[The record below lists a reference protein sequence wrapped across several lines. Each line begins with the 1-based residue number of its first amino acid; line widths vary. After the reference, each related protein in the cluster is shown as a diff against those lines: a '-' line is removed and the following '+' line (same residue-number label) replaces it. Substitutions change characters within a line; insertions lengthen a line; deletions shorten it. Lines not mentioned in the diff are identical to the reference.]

1 MSLQDPSTTH
11 ELFKMIAKMSDD
23 ERRTLLNLLQNG
35 FLKGKCRRNHYR
47 KPLCLPVQ
55 YVSQGR
61 TYSGYTRNI
70 SLGGLFLR
78 TRFPFSIGQGL
89 ILAFLPQDRHSY
101 LKVTGEV
108 VRTSPEGIGV
118 KFNSLNQKDK
128 AVLLSL
134 SSAAEA

>member
-1 MSLQDPSTTH
+1 MSLQDPSITH

-35 FLKGKCRRNHYR
+35 LLKGKCRRIHYR
-47 KPLCLPVQ
+47 KALRLPVQ

-61 TYSGYTRNI
+61 NYSGYTRNI
-70 SLGGLFLR
+70 SLGGLFLP
-78 TRFPFSIGQGL
+78 TRFHFSIGQGL
-89 ILAFLPQDRHSY
+89 ILAFLPQGRHSY

-108 VRTSPEGIGV
+108 VRISPEGIGV
-118 KFNSLNQKDK
+118 RFNPMNQKEK
-128 AVLLSL
+128 TVLLSL